1 MRNMLQRILAQLRV
15 RPRLLA
21 AMAAGALAA
30 WLLPENLV
38 GATRS
43 LAAWN
48 IGVWLYLLLVVQY
61 MLSADHGQLRANALS
76 HADGALV
83 VALLAVGAAAASLV
97 AIFAV
102 LHGRSDGLAWTQVSV
117 SVLTLIGGWLLMT
130 VEFALA
136 YASRYHAHGA
146 AGGGLAFPSAGTEP
160 PPAPHYA
167 DFVYFAL
174 TISATAQTS
183 DVAVTTRA
191 MRRLVLMHA
200 ALSFAFNT
208 TVLALAI
215 NIVAG
220 LF

>member
-130 VEFALA
+130 FEFALA
-136 YASRYHAHGA
+136 YASRYYQHDA
-146 AGGGLAFPSAGTEP
+146 AGGGLAFPAPAAGAP
-160 PPAPHYA
+160 PPHYT

-174 TISATAQTS
+174 TIAATAQTS
-183 DVAVTTRA
+183 DVAVTTRT
-191 MRRLVLMHA
+191 MRQLVLMQA
-200 ALSFAFNT
+200 ALAFAFNT
-208 TVLALAI
+208 AVLALAI
-215 NIVAG
+215 NIVASA
-220 LF
+220 L